1 VELRRG
7 YDVDIRSRRRGCD
20 SVETGGRLRYLGT
33 QSDFHTH
40 CHDLPP
46 QMGGCYGS
54 APEARLVD
62 ARLGGIACE
71 TSAPAPPDAAAFA
84 ASRVAQF
91 KDDIVSVNGETDDA
105 AALDEALR
113 ATLTNMLEGTA
124 IAPPPGTAAALRY
137 VRDRVNVPRDMPL
150 WSARAL
156 CKALEE
162 TAALDSTASPRSAIP
177 VADRRDQDP
186 KPFQRRDRA
195 ERVTA

>member
-1 VELRRG
+1 
-7 YDVDIRSRRRGCD
+7 
-20 SVETGGRLRYLGT
+20 
-33 QSDFHTH
+33 
-40 CHDLPP
+40 
-46 QMGGCYGS
+46 M
-54 APEARLVD
+54 
-62 ARLGGIACE
+62 
-71 TSAPAPPDAAAFA
+71 
-84 ASRVAQF
+84 
-91 KDDIVSVNGETDDA
+91 NGETDDA

-186 KPFQRRDRA
+186 KPFQRRGRA